1 MEEDLQ
7 QPLLEVEIAPGMT
20 VDDFYSGYQG
30 ALDLLNPNSEEE
42 KEEEEQ
48 EEQTPT
54 SEQIEPTELTQ
65 PVVDQPVSETGSEEP
80 EQQETDRRARMSFEQ
95 PILGRLPGVVG
106 DVAGGVQDFINAP
119 FDGAS
124 DVISNHINAGL
135 DKVGEIGGPST
146 DFRLARSPQY
156 EAEWMNSWRNIS
168 GSILFEVVTAQAL
181 FSKLS
186 KLKFLPKKKPLIDLL
201 GRLGLDVGVAASVVA
216 TDPDAE
222 TDKNIFDLM
231 ENVPG
236 VGWATQALQTSPE
249 MTGDQRRVKNIL
261 ADTVANS
268 LFSVADFALTIQGAR
283 KKIRKFS
290 EVVQRDV
297 ADVDAV
303 AKDVNLAEDKFISD
317 NVKRDEQLKAYGDEL
332 KKQSPNEPNI
342 GSDPDLFDPEEQVFI
357 TSEDDAYKSL
367 ESAEQIIFKPEVASS
382 GRLASAFPEGTLT
395 KALAP
400 DNVPKQKLARDLKKR
415 FADAEENAG
424 FFTPRSKPEMREAA
438 LEAMADALVDPKATT
453 GFIRKFFSDKRDL
466 VSKPGLTGQIKVRG
480 LSDDAA
486 AVAFKSI
493 SKLLDKYMSLDTIK
507 AQAYLMKQYSGE
519 VADLATGISVKES
532 DAGLQQAQELILRR
546 LQYLMTQKGVADWI
560 RGTGLKSLDYI
571 DKAAKGKIK
580 NIELGDDITLI
591 TEEVFASAEE
601 ALKKKAA
608 QSQVFAD
615 TLNAIN
621 KADPRYLKSFSTAFR
636 VTDGNIA
643 VIEKWSEF
651 MLNSTDFIR
660 KGFIDNNPQIPSRI
674 LTDLNS
680 ILYNTILSGA
690 SPAATA
696 FHSNNIFIGMKFAQQ
711 MLGSTVLV
719 ADSFRRGDTG
729 EAIKTVKKSLFAYG
743 SVVEGFRKVAKHTA
757 FVYREANLNPTK
769 VPYVIR
775 DEAAKKLDGMREI
788 HKAMQTEFKDDVG
801 VEATFGI
808 MSNLSML
815 AEHPVLRHGT
825 NAMLANDGGVRALEA
840 FLEARRLAF
849 DEIVEKG
856 IKDHKKI
863 KELTDKKYQSFFD
876 KNGFIKDDVIEA
888 RASEITLQLDTNL
901 SRLINQ
907 GVRHVPVL
915 KNLLRFHRSAAGA
928 IHLWTR
934 NDALY
939 QSGAALANRKHI
951 FLDPFGKSKTIQ
963 EKRNYLEQFRVP
975 FNPKSEQDIIN
986 KYNEESVR
994 VIGAIGF
1001 GSMVGSLAFML
1012 FVEDRLIGDGHP
1024 DPNVR
1029 RAQRKQGI
1037 KLGHIID
1044 ADGKAYDLDRLGT
1057 VGDMLRFYGNVFNGF
1072 DIMGEDEGEKRAR
1085 KIMYALSAHM
1095 LEKGINTQLS
1105 DLMAAATGDPSTL
1118 NRLAARELT
1127 TPIASGFRNQLTRIM
1142 SPYVREY
1149 ERDLEGYMMNNFRA
1163 VSDLP
1168 FAYDPIDGGKINPHS
1183 TSWMDRAINEIAA
1196 VKTSTAPSPIKEYLS
1211 DMEISYY
1218 PEIETILG
1226 TKSEAIDRSEINRI
1240 LGVKG
1245 DLKKRLQAI
1254 KKQYPADKFKE
1265 NLREA
1270 RRRAEQKRGLGAD
1283 FIHVSEKEFR
1293 DVHAKIRKAFR
1304 LSIDEAV
1311 FALNQ
1316 EQKNKILKRA
1326 RDEKQQELL
1335 VKSGVT
1341 DISELLNPN
1350 RNR

>member
-7 QPLLEVEIAPGMT
+7 QPQLEIELAPGRT
-20 VDDFYSGYQG
+20 VDDFYDSYEE
-30 ALDLLNPNSEEE
+30 ALDLLNPNSVEEE
-42 KEEEEQ
+42 EEEEEQ
-48 EEQTPT
+48 EQPPLAEQVEPDQVTPPVA
-54 SEQIEPTELTQ
+54 EQPATEVEP
-65 PVVDQPVSETGSEEP
+65 EEP
-80 EQQETDRRARMSFEQ
+80 EEPDDTRLQRMPYQE
-95 PILGRLPGVVG
+95 PILGMLPGAVG
-106 DVAGGVQDFINAP
+106 DVAGGIQEFVNAP
-119 FDGAS
+119 FAGAS
-124 DVISNHINAGL
+124 DVVLNHINAGL
-135 DKVGEIGGPST
+135 DAVQNMGGPST
-146 DFRLARSPQY
+146 DFRFKRSPLY
-156 EAEWMNSWRNIS
+156 EADWMNSWRNIS

-181 FSKLS
+181 FAKLS
-186 KLKFLPKKKPLIDLL
+186 KLKFLPKKKPLIDLI
-201 GRLGLDVGVAASVVA
+201 GKLGLDVGVAASVVA

-222 TDKNIFDLM
+222 TDENIFDLL
-231 ENVPG
+231 ENVPA
-236 VGWATQALQTSPE
+236 VGWATQALRTSPE
-249 MTGDQRRVKNIL
+249 MTGDERRVKNIL
-261 ADTVANS
+261 ADTVTNS
-268 LFSVADFALTIQGAR
+268 LFSIADFGLTITGAR
-283 KKIRKFS
+283 RKIRKFS
-290 EVVQRDV
+290 EQVQRDV

-303 AKDVNLAEDKFISD
+303 AKDVNLAEDKFVAD
-317 NVKRDEQLKAYGDEL
+317 NIKRDQQLKDYGEEL
-332 KKQSPNEPNI
+332 KRQSPNEPNI

-357 TSEDDAYKSL
+357 TSDDDIYKSL
-367 ESAEQIIFKPEVASS
+367 ESAEQIVFKPEVASQ
-382 GRLASAFPEGTLT
+382 GRLASAFPENTLT

-400 DNVPKQKLARDLKKR
+400 DNVPKQELTRKFRKGIT
-415 FADAEENAG
+415 DAEENAG
-424 FFTPRSKPEMREAA
+424 FFSPRSKPEMREAA

-466 VSKPGLTGQIKVRG
+466 VSKPGLTGQIKVKG

-486 AVAFKSI
+486 AVAFKAM

-507 AQAYLMKQYSGE
+507 AQAYLMNQYSGE
-519 VADLATGISVKES
+519 VADLATGIAIKES
-532 DAGLQQAQELILRR
+532 DAGLEQAQQLILRR

-560 RGTGLKSLDYI
+560 RGTGLQSLDYI

-580 NIELGDDITLI
+580 NIELGDDIKLI

-636 VTDGNIA
+636 VTDGNVA
-643 VIEKWSEF
+643 VIEKWSDF
-651 MLNSTDFIR
+651 MLDSTDFIR
-660 KGFIDNNPQIPSRI
+660 KGFLDNNPSVPSRI
-674 LTDLNS
+674 LSDLNS
-680 ILYNTILSGA
+680 ILYNVILSGV

-711 MLGSTVLV
+711 ILGSSML
-719 ADSFRRGDTG
+719 AAANLGRGDTA
-729 EAIKTVKKSLFAYG
+729 EAMKMVKKTMFAYG
-743 SVVEGFRKVAKHTA
+743 SIAEGLRKVAKHTA
-757 FVYREANLNPTK
+757 FVYREANLNPSK

-775 DEAAKKLDGMREI
+775 EEAAKKLDGMREI
-788 HKAMQTEFKDDVG
+788 HQAMMTEFKDDAG

-808 MSNLSML
+808 MNNLSML

-825 NAMLANDGGVRALEA
+825 NTMLANDGGVRALEA

-849 DEIVEKG
+849 DEVVEKG
-856 IKDHKKI
+856 IKDPKKI

-915 KNLLRFHRSAAGA
+915 KNLMRFHRSAAGA

-934 NDALY
+934 NDPLY
-939 QSGAALANRKHI
+939 QSVAAVANRKHI
-951 FLDPFGKSKTIQ
+951 FIDPFGKSKTIQ
-963 EKRNYLEQFRVP
+963 EKRKYLEQFRVP

-994 VIGAIGF
+994 VLGAIGF
-1001 GSMVGSLAFML
+1001 GATIGSLARML

-1044 ADGKAYDLDRLGT
+1044 ADGKAHDLDRLGT
-1057 VGDMLRFYGNVFNGF
+1057 VGDMLRFYANVFNGF

-1085 KIMYALSAHM
+1085 KIMYAISAHM

-1127 TPIASGFRNQLTRIM
+1127 TPFASGLRNQLTRVM

-1168 FAYDPIDGGKINPHS
+1168 FAHDPIEGGVVNPHPA
-1183 TSWMDRAINEIAA
+1183 SWMERAINEIAP
-1196 VKTSTAPSPIKEYLS
+1196 VKTSTGPSAVKQYLS
-1211 DMEISYY
+1211 DMEISYF

-1226 TKSEAIDRSEINRI
+1226 TKSEAIDRSEVNRI
-1240 LGVKG
+1240 LGEKG
-1245 DLKKRLQAI
+1245 DLKRRLQAI
-1254 KKQYPADKFKE
+1254 MKQYPADKFKQD
-1265 NLREA
+1265 LRQA
-1270 RRRAEQKRGLGAD
+1270 RSRAEQKRATGAD

-1316 EQKNKILKRA
+1316 AQKQAILDRA
-1326 RDEKQQELL
+1326 REEKQQELL

-1341 DISELLNPN
+1341 DITELLDPN